1 MAVGERTAHFLIRY
15 RWHYIILSGLITVLA
30 IIGSTR
36 MEFRTSFSDLLPE
49 HSTVIDTFKQY
60 SQFYTPINVEILI
73 KVKKGTIYT
82 PDTLARIWRLTRAI
96 DLIPSIDHVT
106 ITSIA
111 SSKVRVTRATPEG
124 AESVP
129 VMPDLPPKDEAGALA
144 VRDRARIA
152 PGVTNILV
160 SPDEKAAMLSAG
172 FHENGIDFMQVW
184 NRVHEMLAKEASPN
198 VEFYP
203 AGRV

>member
-15 RWHYIILSGLITVLA
+15 RWHYIILCGVITVLA

-36 MEFRTSFSDLLPE
+36 MEFRTSFSDLLPK

-60 SQFYTPINVEILI
+60 SQFSTPINVEILI
-73 KVKKGTIYT
+73 KVKNGTIYT

-152 PGVTNILV
+152 P
-160 SPDEKAAMLSAG
+160 A
-172 FHENGIDFMQVW
+172 
-184 NRVHEMLAKEASPN
+184 
-198 VEFYP
+198 
-203 AGRV
+203 

>member
-15 RWHYIILSGLITVLA
+15 RWQYIALCGVITVLA
-30 IIGSTR
+30 IIGAMR
-36 MEFRTSFSDLLPE
+36 MEFRTSFSDLLPK

-60 SQFYTPINVEILI
+60 SQFSTPINVEILI

-129 VMPDLPPKDEAGALA
+129 VMPDLPPKDEEGARG

-152 PGVTNILV
+152 P
-160 SPDEKAAMLSAG
+160 A
-172 FHENGIDFMQVW
+172 
-184 NRVHEMLAKEASPN
+184 
-198 VEFYP
+198 
-203 AGRV
+203 